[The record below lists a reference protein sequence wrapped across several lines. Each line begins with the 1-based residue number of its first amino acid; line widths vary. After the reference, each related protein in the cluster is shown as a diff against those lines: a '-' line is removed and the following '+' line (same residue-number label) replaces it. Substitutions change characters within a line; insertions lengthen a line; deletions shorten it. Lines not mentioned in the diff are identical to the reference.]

1 MEETKYLQEQLE
13 KADKFISQLEDDCY
27 PFIDE
32 IIDIVCKN
40 VIKRMN
46 AEMRKVS
53 LCADFPKEFT
63 FFDQLSVL
71 HQSKDYDEI
80 FFPNGIL
87 EDYIDNSIE
96 LEINELP
103 RKDKIILWYS
113 NCHSE
118 LGTNMKSLMHGMYV
132 LNVSMTLRIRDM
144 KNCYPNWTHMIF
156 N

>member
-1 MEETKYLQEQLE
+1 MEETKYLQEQFE

-63 FFDQLSVL
+63 FFDQLWLRCGSPWMA
-71 HQSKDYDEI
+71 HQA
-80 FFPNGIL
+80 
-87 EDYIDNSIE
+87 
-96 LEINELP
+96 
-103 RKDKIILWYS
+103 
-113 NCHSE
+113 C
-118 LGTNMKSLMHGMYV
+118 
-132 LNVSMTLRIRDM
+132 
-144 KNCYPNWTHMIF
+144 
-156 N
+156 

>member
-63 FFDQLSVL
+63 FFD
-71 HQSKDYDEI
+71 
-80 FFPNGIL
+80 
-87 EDYIDNSIE
+87 
-96 LEINELP
+96 
-103 RKDKIILWYS
+103 
-113 NCHSE
+113 
-118 LGTNMKSLMHGMYV
+118 
-132 LNVSMTLRIRDM
+132 
-144 KNCYPNWTHMIF
+144 
-156 N
+156 

>member
-27 PFIDE
+27 PFIDA

-46 AEMRKVS
+46 AEMGKVS

-118 LGTNMKSLMHGMYV
+118 LGNEYEVFDARHVCTQ
-132 LNVSMTLRIRDM
+132 R
-144 KNCYPNWTHMIF
+144 F
-156 N
+156 NDFENKRYEELLPKLDSYDF

>member
-1 MEETKYLQEQLE
+1 
-13 KADKFISQLEDDCY
+13 
-27 PFIDE
+27 
-32 IIDIVCKN
+32 
-40 VIKRMN
+40 MN